1 MTSVDHEIII
11 FTSAA
16 KDAERLS
23 ELLQHYSYSVLIAH
37 EFIRPEQLHE
47 VHRQWNTP
55 HSSESYPVV
64 GKSAKLLLYQRTHL
78 KTSTCFNFPQHCKNQ
93 MFKNSLDFLVMTDGV
108 TDKCNIR
115 NASCV
120 IHYDFPPSKMSF
132 GKRLF
137 CMAASYPST
146 KVNEHR

>member
-1 MTSVDHEIII
+1 MDHEIII

-37 EFIRPEQLHE
+37 EFMRPEQFHE

-78 KTSTCFNFPQHCKNQ
+78 KTSTCFSSALQEPNRFN
-93 MFKNSLDFLVMTDGV
+93 FLVMTDGV

>member
-37 EFIRPEQLHE
+37 EFMRPEQFHE

-64 GKSAKLLLYQRTHL
+64 GKSAKLLLA
-78 KTSTCFNFPQHCKNQ
+78 FPQHCKNQ
-93 MFKNSLDFLVMTDGV
+93 IGLIF
-108 TDKCNIR
+108 
-115 NASCV
+115 
-120 IHYDFPPSKMSF
+120 
-132 GKRLF
+132 
-137 CMAASYPST
+137 
-146 KVNEHR
+146 